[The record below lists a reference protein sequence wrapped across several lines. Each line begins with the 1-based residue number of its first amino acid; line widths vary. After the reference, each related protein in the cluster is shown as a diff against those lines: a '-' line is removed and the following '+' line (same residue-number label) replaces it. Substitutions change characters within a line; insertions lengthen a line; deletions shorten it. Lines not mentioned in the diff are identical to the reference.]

1 VVAGRPTAAVSGAYP
16 FAFQGCITRCN
27 NHDPKA
33 KEQGLQFQ
41 QADLPPRTHH
51 PMTLRDFIAERLEAV
66 YGDQISDQLW
76 DLADSVEASLLFD
89 SLNDQIDAVAEATL
103 REQVTAE
110 RDERAALS
118 WAASGFR

>member
-1 VVAGRPTAAVSGAYP
+1 
-16 FAFQGCITRCN
+16 
-27 NHDPKA
+27 
-33 KEQGLQFQ
+33 
-41 QADLPPRTHH
+41 
-51 PMTLRDFIAERLEAV
+51 MTLRDFIAERLEAV

-118 WAASGFR
+118 WAAAGFR

>member
-1 VVAGRPTAAVSGAYP
+1 M
-16 FAFQGCITRCN
+16 TRCN
-27 NHDPKA
+27 DHDPKA
-33 KEQGLQFQ
+33 EGEALQFQ

-51 PMTLRDFIAERLEAV
+51 PMPLRDFIAERLEAV

-89 SLNDQIDAVAEATL
+89 SLNDQIDAAAEATL
-103 REQVTAE
+103 REQVTAV

-118 WAASGFR
+118 WAATGFR

>member
-1 VVAGRPTAAVSGAYP
+1 M
-16 FAFQGCITRCN
+16 TRCN
-27 NHDPKA
+27 SSPPKA
-33 KEQGLQFQ
+33 KGQGLQFQ

-76 DLADSVEASLLFD
+76 DLTERVEDALLFD
-89 SLNDQIDAVAEATL
+89 ALNDQIDRAAEAAL
-103 REQVTAE
+103 QEQVTAA

>member
-1 VVAGRPTAAVSGAYP
+1 M
-16 FAFQGCITRCN
+16 TRCN
-27 NHDPKA
+27 NPPPKA
-33 KEQGLQFQ
+33 KGQGLQFQ

-89 SLNDQIDAVAEATL
+89 ALNDQIDTVAEATL
-103 REQVTAE
+103 REQVTAD

-118 WAASGFR
+118 WAAAGFR

>member
-1 VVAGRPTAAVSGAYP
+1 M
-16 FAFQGCITRCN
+16 TRCN
-27 NHDPKA
+27 DLPPKA
-33 KEQGLQFQ
+33 EGQGLQFQ

-51 PMTLRDFIAERLEAV
+51 PMTLRDFIAERLQSA
-66 YGDQISDQLW
+66 YGDKISDQLW

-89 SLNDQIDAVAEATL
+89 ALNDQIDTVAEATL
-103 REQVTAE
+103 REQVTAD

>member
-1 VVAGRPTAAVSGAYP
+1 M
-16 FAFQGCITRCN
+16 TRCN
-27 NHDPKA
+27 SLPPKA
-33 KEQGLQFQ
+33 KGKGLQFQ

-89 SLNDQIDAVAEATL
+89 GLNDQIDTVADAIL
-103 REQVTAE
+103 CEQVTAA